1 MHLLYVVNVSH
12 AFGVPRKSYT
22 KDTKGR
28 KGKRELIMLCLGCSK
43 LGKSDTYKGTEGVYC
58 NCLIQFFYCEL
69 GHSNSLC

>member
-28 KGKRELIMLCLGCSK
+28 KGKRELIMICLGCSK
-43 LGKSDTYKGTEGVYC
+43 LSKSDTYKGTEGVT
-58 NCLIQFFYCEL
+58 FFKKTIIESKISI
-69 GHSNSLC
+69 SNFK